1 VQFPNQVRSDTLIL
15 DRMESVIELT
25 LYGRIFNFSSLPT
38 VFILRQKF
46 GFPLPLSP
54 DYAVSD
60 SDLGGFDSN

>member
-1 VQFPNQVRSDTLIL
+1 
-15 DRMESVIELT
+15 MESVIELT

-60 SDLGGFDSN
+60 SYLGGFDSN